1 MTGRICLALMVILD
15 SVAWAQGPEYLH
27 VTRVRFL
34 DRTGFERPVESFSV
48 LLPKGWK
55 ADGGVRWGNV
65 GGCRGE
71 FIQSTFKAS
80 SPDAGMQF
88 EMLPVR
94 SFNWTDDRML
104 LQTMMAGAQ
113 GGGCQVNQ
121 PFSAEQ
127 FVDGF
132 ARKDLRARASNI
144 RVDEAQRPKLQVL
157 DQQFNEVA
165 RQSGQGDSMQT
176 VPASGDITFADG
188 TEGILS
194 VVVINTSMRRPNYV
208 GGGAATM
215 TTTMAIS
222 WLMRFPAGRRQ
233 EGARMM
239 HMISMSHRVN
249 PVWKANK
256 ERFMNELGNTEH
268 RGRMETIR
276 LMGEQARE
284 YGRAQSAASDQRM
297 RDWENRSA
305 SQDRQHKSFVQAI
318 REVETWRDGSGG
330 VELSAGYSQGWSR
343 GDGSYIL
350 SNKPGFDPSSV
361 LQDPQ
366 WKPMQRER

>member
-1 MTGRICLALMVILD
+1 MLLRLGMVFCALGLGGASGQD
-15 SVAWAQGPEYLH
+15 YLH
-27 VTRVRFL
+27 VNRVRFL
-34 DRTGFERPVESFSV
+34 DRMGFDRPVESFSV
-48 LLPKGWK
+48 LLPKGWQ

-71 FIQSTFKAS
+71 FIQSTMKAS
-80 SPDAGMQF
+80 SPDGAMQF
-88 EMLPVR
+88 EILPVR

-113 GGGCQVNQ
+113 AGGCQINQ

-132 ARKDLRARASNI
+132 SRKDLRAKASNI
-144 RVDEAQRPKLQVL
+144 RVDEARRPGMQAM
-157 DQQFNEVA
+157 DEQYNQVA
-165 RQSGQGDSMQT
+165 RQNGGGDSMHT
-176 VPASGDITFADG
+176 VPAQGDVTFADG

-194 VVVINTSMRRPNYV
+194 VVVINTTMRKPNYV
-208 GGGAATM
+208 GGGATTM
-215 TTTMAIS
+215 TSTMAIS
-222 WLMRFPAGRRQ
+222 FLMRFPAGRRQ

-239 HMISMSHRVN
+239 NMIMMSHRVN
-249 PVWKANK
+249 PVWKSNK
-256 ERFMNELGNTEH
+256 ERFMTQLGNMEH
-268 RGRMETIR
+268 QGSLDRIR
-276 LMGEQARE
+276 LMGEQSRE
-284 YGRAQSAASDQRM
+284 YARAQSAASDQRM
-297 RDWENRSA
+297 RDWESRQA
-305 SQDRQHKSFVQAI
+305 SDDRQHKSFVQAI

-330 VELSAGYSQGWSR
+330 VELASGYNQAWSR

-361 LQDPQ
+361 FQDQQ